1 MNNVYDCAHEL
12 ARAIKGSEEY
22 LHYQEMKNKVSE
34 NEELSEM
41 LNDFQQKQF
50 QLQAQQA
57 MGTEPETDMVEQ
69 IQNLYQIVI
78 KDPLAAQ
85 YLQAEFAFTRII
97 SDIYGILGDV
107 MKVE

>member
-12 ARAIKGSEEY
+12 ARVVKNSEEY
-22 LHYQEMKNKVSE
+22 RRYQEMKNKVSE
-34 NEELSEM
+34 NEELSNM

-57 MGTEPETDMVEQ
+57 MGSEPETDMVEQ
-69 IQNLYQIVI
+69 IQNLYEIVI